1 MSASAPVWA
10 LPSAGAT
17 GVLVDVWGAEA
28 SREIVGLLVLLLLR
42 AAGVGTEIL
51 LFREA
56 IGTVGRNGALV
67 EAFSAKF
74 GSHVAKN
81 GQMTRCPVKESY
93 RVVSLSSWT
102 RLLLIAS

>member
-1 MSASAPVWA
+1 MSASAPVWT

-17 GVLVDVWGAEA
+17 GVLADVWGAEA
-28 SREIVGLLVLLLLR
+28 SREIVGLFVLR